1 MAEVVGLVLGA
12 VGVAGV
18 IGAFKDVVDLYS
30 LFVDSK
36 NLGQDYELLDTKLDI
51 EKTMLL
57 HWAERVGLLRPDYD
71 RRLDEPNTS
80 DTVFRVL
87 ASIRSLLSDAS
98 ELTTRYGVWTLP
110 NSTMITDSGSSAMT
124 APENTRRAISGRQM
138 ERLTRQF
145 DDMRLRKQIPK
156 HTGLKH
162 RFRWAVRDKQ
172 QFETLLQHLSH
183 FTTKLDDLI
192 PATAPFPILTQ
203 SDLDSIRDLQGLK
216 LVLEASLSLGRSAIA
231 DAVGQAIEEEKRQQR
246 ILDMLWFRTINAR
259 EKEIAAAH
267 AETMDWAL
275 RPPRDGDKWDDLAAW
290 LRAGEGIYWVSGKAG
305 SGKSTLMK
313 RLVQHSRTKEL
324 LGDWAGGS
332 PCNLVNFFFWYHGT
346 PEQQSL
352 EGLSRSL
359 LHQILSQHRSAIPE
373 VLPEMW
379 KELEHTPLNQSH
391 AVKLPSP
398 TETKAAFKT
407 LGGSKASE
415 FGRFC
420 VFIDGLDEF
429 TGDYQDAIAFIK
441 ELTTNPCFK
450 VVVSSRPIP
459 DCRAGFEHFPGLRLQ
474 DLTRRDIT
482 KYVDDVIGGHKHMR
496 KLITRHPVQAQE
508 LRDDLVVKSS
518 GVFLWVVLACRSLLS
533 GFAHS
538 DQLADLQSRLT
549 DLPPQLEDMFK
560 LMLSRIDKRNREQGA
575 FMLRVCYGL
584 SSLPR
589 DDKARGLVSEEP
601 EALGL
606 ALLAQPGGCQP
617 GVENCRRLSQEERRE
632 LCEDF
637 EAWLGSRCG
646 GLLELSRNST
656 CGRWSSCFC
665 VDGTSHEP
673 LINRSVVWMH
683 RTVFEFLQDEKVWD
697 CDVLQRDKSRPGI
710 PGSLGLYGLYCLG
723 QKPFPPS
730 GPFLHSDD
738 DSDAEWKDLVVFSGM
753 MAARADMEDPADGTP
768 DLTFQGL
775 YRELEA
781 RRPIRPSDPFYLSQ
795 VLSDGLPRALC
806 LSVQFGALNS
816 LKAGLQ
822 RVHLTQAG
830 PFRQDISLF
839 LAYAVLQPFLSP
851 SGRRLLPFPKPVV
864 SWLLA
869 SGANPNIPVRMDYRG
884 CIQTLW
890 VSYLESK
897 TRPGWT
903 DDDETTR
910 GIAEVTAIF
919 LAAGADPKQVDAV
932 PSCIVRFID
941 TKSTRDTLALPLD
954 DVRRALNLLR
964 SFRRTRLGLKRFGNR
979 HKAATLLP
987 VLTGPQKRRL
997 SVSQGSGKTESSR
1010 KRTNRQA

>member
-18 IGAFKDVVDLYS
+18 VGAFKDVVDLYS

-57 HWAERVGLLRPDYD
+57 HWADRVGLLRPDYD
-71 RRLDEPNTS
+71 RRLDEANSS

-98 ELTTRYGVWTLP
+98 ALTTRYGVQTLP
-110 NSTMITDSGSSAMT
+110 DSTMIADSGSSAMT

-145 DDMRLRKQIPK
+145 DDMRLQKQIPK

-162 RFRWAVRDKQ
+162 KFRWAVRDKQ

-192 PATAPFPILTQ
+192 PVTAPFPILTQ
-203 SDLDSIRDLQGLK
+203 SDLNSIRDLQGLK

-231 DAVGQAIEEEKRQQR
+231 GAVGQAIEDEKRQQR

-259 EKEIAAAH
+259 EEQITPAH

-275 RPPRDGDKWDDLAAW
+275 QPPRDGDSWDDLSAW
-290 LRAGEGIYWVSGKAG
+290 LRSGEGIYWVSGKAG

-313 RLVQHSRTKEL
+313 RLVAHSRTREL
-324 LGDWAGGS
+324 LRDWAGGG
-332 PCNLVNFFFWYHGT
+332 PYNLVSFFFWYHGT
-346 PEQQSL
+346 PQQQSL
-352 EGLSRSL
+352 EGLSRAL
-359 LHQILSQHRSAIPE
+359 LHQILSQRPSAIPE
-373 VLPEMW
+373 VLPGMW
-379 KELEHTPLNQSH
+379 KELKRNLLNQSED
-391 AVKLPSP
+391 VSLPSL
-398 TETKAAFKT
+398 TETKNAFKT
-407 LGGSKASE
+407 LASKASD

-429 TGDYQDAIAFIK
+429 TGDFRDAITFIK

-459 DCRAGFEHFPGLRLQ
+459 DCRARFEHCPGLRLQ
-474 DLTRRDIT
+474 DLTRRDMT
-482 KYVDDVIGGHKHMR
+482 KYVDDVIGGHKHME

-589 DDKARGLVSEEP
+589 DDKARGLVDEEP
-601 EALGL
+601 KALGL

-617 GVENCRRLSQEERRE
+617 GVENCRRLSQEEKRE

-637 EAWLGSRCG
+637 EG
-646 GLLELSRNST
+646 
-656 CGRWSSCFC
+656 
-665 VDGTSHEP
+665 
-673 LINRSVVWMH
+673 
-683 RTVFEFLQDEKVWD
+683 
-697 CDVLQRDKSRPGI
+697 
-710 PGSLGLYGLYCLG
+710 
-723 QKPFPPS
+723 
-730 GPFLHSDD
+730 
-738 DSDAEWKDLVVFSGM
+738 
-753 MAARADMEDPADGTP
+753 
-768 DLTFQGL
+768 
-775 YRELEA
+775 
-781 RRPIRPSDPFYLSQ
+781 
-795 VLSDGLPRALC
+795 
-806 LSVQFGALNS
+806 
-816 LKAGLQ
+816 
-822 RVHLTQAG
+822 
-830 PFRQDISLF
+830 
-839 LAYAVLQPFLSP
+839 
-851 SGRRLLPFPKPVV
+851 
-864 SWLLA
+864 
-869 SGANPNIPVRMDYRG
+869 
-884 CIQTLW
+884 
-890 VSYLESK
+890 
-897 TRPGWT
+897 
-903 DDDETTR
+903 
-910 GIAEVTAIF
+910 
-919 LAAGADPKQVDAV
+919 
-932 PSCIVRFID
+932 
-941 TKSTRDTLALPLD
+941 
-954 DVRRALNLLR
+954 
-964 SFRRTRLGLKRFGNR
+964 
-979 HKAATLLP
+979 
-987 VLTGPQKRRL
+987 
-997 SVSQGSGKTESSR
+997 
-1010 KRTNRQA
+1010 